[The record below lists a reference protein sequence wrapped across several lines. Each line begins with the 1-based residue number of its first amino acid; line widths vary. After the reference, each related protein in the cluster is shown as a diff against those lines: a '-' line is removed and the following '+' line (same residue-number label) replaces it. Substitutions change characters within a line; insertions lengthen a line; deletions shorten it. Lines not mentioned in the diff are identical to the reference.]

1 MIRWILLDHEIDD
14 SASERK
20 GGDGVRGIKEPSR
33 QNLVS
38 DKSRAGFISTLPS
51 FKHKQHLPTFLYL

>member
-20 GGDGVRGIKEPSR
+20 GGRGGGEIAEIRREGVRNNRKVLMKRGVAPRKT
-33 QNLVS
+33 
-38 DKSRAGFISTLPS
+38 KSGV
-51 FKHKQHLPTFLYL
+51 